1 MESRIDTDISP
12 SLSLFAAFSYG
23 LASMAMVFINKAV
36 VMQYAHSMTLLTLQ
50 QLTTA
55 LLIHFGRV
63 MGYTKAKSFNLD
75 TAKKLILVSL
85 FYNANVAF
93 ALASLKGVNIPMYIA
108 IKRLTPLAVLI
119 AGCFSG
125 KARPSTQVTLSVIL
139 TAAGVVIAALGD
151 FSFDLVGY
159 SMALT
164 SVFFQTMY
172 LVLVEKS
179 GAEDGLSSV
188 EIMFYNS
195 FLSIPFLL
203 FLIIATGE
211 FPNSLSLLF
220 AKSNSL
226 SFSVV
231 LLISLV
237 MGIVLNYTMFLCT
250 IVNSALTTTIVGVLK
265 GVGST
270 TLGFVVLGGVQV
282 HGLNITGLAINTAGG
297 LWYSF
302 AKYQQKK
309 SKPPK
314 LMADLEAHRK

>member
-1 MESRIDTDISP
+1 MDSRSDAEISP
-12 SLSLFAAFSYG
+12 FLSLTAAISYG
-23 LASMAMVFINKAV
+23 IASMAMVFINKAV
-36 VMQYAHSMTLLTLQ
+36 IMQYAHSMTLLTLQ
-50 QLTTA
+50 QLATA

-63 MGYTKAKSFNLD
+63 MGYTRAKGINMT
-75 TAKKLILVSL
+75 TAKKLLPVSL

-108 IKRLTPLAVLI
+108 LKRLTPLAVLV
-119 AGCFSG
+119 AGYFSG
-125 KARPSTQVTLSVIL
+125 KGKPSTQVTLSVLLI
-139 TAAGVVIAALGD
+139 AAGVIIAALGD
-151 FSFDLVGY
+151 FSFDLFGY

-195 FLSIPFLL
+195 FLSLPFLL
-203 FLIIATGE
+203 LLIISTGE

-220 AKSNSL
+220 AKINSL
-226 SFSVV
+226 SFLVI
-231 LLISLV
+231 LLLSLV
-237 MGIVLNYTMFLCT
+237 MGIVLNFTMFLCT

-270 TLGFVVLGGVQV
+270 TFGFVLLGGVKV
-282 HGLNITGLAINTAGG
+282 HALNVTGLVINTAGG
-297 LWYSF
+297 VWYSY
-302 AKYQQKK
+302 AKYRQKMN
-309 SKPPK
+309 KPPK
-314 LMADLEAHRK
+314 LISDPEVHRK